1 MVVDEETKKRLRLNA
16 DERRA
21 LKAADISSS
30 SGSMGER
37 HSAGRTHDRR
47 YDGRIAR
54 RVGRMSPIDLDS
66 FIRDDE
72 P

>member
-1 MVVDEETKKRLRLNA
+1 MDGETKKRLRLNA

-21 LKAADISSS
+21 LKAADISVFI
-30 SGSMGER
+30 R
-37 HSAGRTHDRR
+37 QYGRKAQRGVEPNDRR

-72 P
+72 N